1 MGFTKMGARVNFVF
15 DDGTDSLV
23 VMYSH
28 WGADSWQDDLRCAFE
43 HAEPR
48 LGDNSYWTRMVIS
61 YLIQDELL
69 DETGYGIYAIKRSE
83 VHELDSWAELV
94 VIDVENATHNYGG
107 FVSNA
112 HLRNPLTPPIETDRI
127 KV

>member
-1 MGFTKMGARVNFVF
+1 MGARVNFVF

-61 YLIQDELL
+61 YLIHDELL
-69 DETGYGIYAIKRSE
+69 DVTGYGIYAIKRSE

-127 KV
+127 KL